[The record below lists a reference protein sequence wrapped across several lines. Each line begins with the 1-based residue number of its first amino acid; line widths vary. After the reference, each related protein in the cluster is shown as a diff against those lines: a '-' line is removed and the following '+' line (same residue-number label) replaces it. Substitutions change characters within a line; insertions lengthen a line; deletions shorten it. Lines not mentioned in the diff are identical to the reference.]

1 METKKIDLIETSS
14 TKEAELA
21 RNFLRQLKPIGVK
34 FSEAKED
41 GNTSKVAF
49 RAWVNLPDPRPA
61 RPQTGDAATN
71 GIVEVPAATNGI
83 PASEAVAST
92 GV

>member
-41 GNTSKVAF
+41 GNASKVSF
-49 RAWVNLPDPRPA
+49 RVWVNLPDPKPA
-61 RPQTGDAATN
+61 KVPQEITEQREPVKSEDLAPVGD
-71 GIVEVPAATNGI
+71 
-83 PASEAVAST
+83 
-92 GV
+92 